1 MKRNWMYGPLF
12 DGMTDQERMLCLQ
25 DLRAKE
31 KSYRKRNCWW
41 MSTPMKH
48 ARCFSSNRLLF
59 WILSYL
65 QMVSLQERS
74 LSFVIPFD
82 RRQLAADLN
91 LERTS
96 LSKELSHMQKDGLIC
111 CHKRHFTLLQASKE
125 QG

>member
-31 KSYRKRNCWW
+31 KSSCNRNCWW

-48 ARCFSSNRLLF
+48 ARCFSSNWLLF

-65 QMVSLQERS
+65 QMISLQERS

-91 LERTS
+91 LERTN
-96 LSKELSHMQKDGLIC
+96 LSKELSHMQKDELIC
-111 CHKRHFTLLQASKE
+111 CHKRHFTLLQANEE